1 METSI
6 EMLDNDDDWLTSSN
20 TRDFLIN
27 ASVQLLNKSKHACDS
42 WSTTTSR
49 ESSLSISLC
58 TRNLST
64 LLRFSRTRVKQ
75 LKKILL
81 ARIILFAVHVG
92 FWYELFLDE
101 SALPNFLFIVQL
113 LSEHD
118 SV

>member
-49 ESSLSISLC
+49 ESSLSISLW

-64 LLRFSRTRVKQ
+64 LTTLFSNKSKTTEKD
-75 LKKILL
+75 LL